1 MIIKIKTLIVKDRRK
16 KVFPLA
22 FGSSGTDQSAFHGGT
37 RTLQPPDSTAPY
49 LDELLD
55 KWVLNILEV

>member
-1 MIIKIKTLIVKDRRK
+1 MVSKIKAIIVKDRRK

-22 FGSSGTDQSAFHGGT
+22 FGSPGTD
-37 RTLQPPDSTAPY
+37 PYSTAPY

-55 KWVLNILEV
+55 KRALNILEGKWDQPLLE